1 MSFNGKA
8 RRVVVTGMGAVT
20 PIGLTVTDFWKNA
33 LAGKSGAAPIT
44 YFDTTQYDTKFA
56 AELKGFDPLNYMD
69 RKMVQRVDPF
79 TQYAFAAADEAVKD
93 SAIDFMKVSGD
104 RAGIIFGSG
113 IGGMQ
118 TFMRQHETL
127 VVTKG
132 PHRISPF
139 FIPMMIPD
147 IAAGRISMRYGLKGP
162 NYATTSACATAS
174 HAIGDAF
181 ILIQRG
187 DADLMLSGGSEAAI
201 CPMGIGGFNA
211 MKALSTRNDAPQKAS
226 RPFDKER
233 DGFVMGEGSGVVVL
247 EELGH
252 AIKRGAKIYA
262 EIAGIGFTADAH
274 HITDPAPGGEGAVR
288 SMKAA
293 IRDAGI
299 SPNDVDY
306 VNAHGTSTPAND
318 RNETAAMKTVFGEH
332 ARKLAVNSTKSMV
345 GHLLG
350 ASGAVGSIATVMS
363 IVENKIHPTIN
374 YEHPDPDCDLFY
386 VPNTSIEKEVNV
398 ALCNTFGFGGHNA
411 TLLFRKY
418 QEN

>member
-1 MSFNGKA
+1 MAFNGKA

-20 PIGLTVTDFWKNA
+20 PIGLTVKEFWKNA
-33 LAGKSGAAPIT
+33 LAGVSGAAPIT
-44 YFDTTQYDTKFA
+44 YFDTAQYDTNFA
-56 AELKGFDPLNYMD
+56 AELKGFNPLDHMD
-69 RKMVQRVDPF
+69 RKLVQRVDPF
-79 TQYAFAAADEAVKD
+79 TQYALAAADEAMKD
-93 SAIDFMKVSGD
+93 AAIDFTKVSGE
-104 RAGIIFGSG
+104 RVGIIFGSG
-113 IGGMQ
+113 IGGML
-118 TFMRQHETL
+118 TFQRQHETL
-127 VVTKG
+127 VETKG

-139 FIPMMIPD
+139 FIPMMIAD
-147 IAAGRISMRYGLKGP
+147 IAAGRISMKYGLKGP

-187 DADLMLSGGSEAAI
+187 DADIMLGGGSEAGI

-226 RPFDKER
+226 RPFERDR
-233 DGFVMGEGSGVVVL
+233 DGFVMGEGGGVLVL

-252 AIKRGAKIYA
+252 AIRRGAKIYA
-262 EIAGIGFTADAH
+262 EIAGVGFTADAH

-288 SMKAA
+288 SMNAA
-293 IRDAGI
+293 IRDAGLT
-299 SPNDVDY
+299 PNDIDY
-306 VNAHGTSTPAND
+306 INAHGTSTPPND
-318 RNETAAMKTVFGEH
+318 RNETAAIRTVFGDR
-332 ARKLAVNSTKSMV
+332 AKKIAVSSTKSMI

-350 ASGAVGSIATVMS
+350 AAGAAGAIVTVMT
-363 IVENKIHPTIN
+363 ILENKIHPTIN

-386 VPNTSIEKEVNV
+386 VPNTAIEQTVNV

>member
-93 SAIDFMKVSGD
+93 SAIDFTKVSGD

-187 DADLMLSGGSEAAI
+187 DADLMLSGGSEASI

-252 AIKRGAKIYA
+252 AIQRGAKIYA

-374 YEHPDPDCDLFY
+374 YENPDPDCDLFY

>member
-1 MSFNGKA
+1 MAFNGKP
-8 RRVVVTGMGAVT
+8 RRVVVTGMGAAT
-20 PIGLTVTDFWKNA
+20 PIGLTVADFWKNA
-33 LAGKSGAAPIT
+33 LAGMSGAAPIT

-56 AELKGFDPLNYMD
+56 AELKHFDPLNYMD

-79 TQYAFAAADEAVKD
+79 TQYALAAADEAVKD
-93 SAIDFMKVSGD
+93 SAIDFTKVSGD

-113 IGGMQ
+113 IGGML

-147 IAAGRISMRYGLKGP
+147 IAAGRISMKYGLKGP

-187 DADLMLSGGSEAAI
+187 DADVMLSGGSEAAI

-211 MKALSTRNDAPQKAS
+211 MKALSRRNDAPQKAS

-288 SMKAA
+288 SMRAA
-293 IRDAGI
+293 IRDAGL

-318 RNETAAMKTVFGEH
+318 RNETAAMKTVFGAH
-332 ARKLAVNSTKSMV
+332 ALKLAVNSTKSMV

-363 IVENKIHPTIN
+363 IVESRIHPTIN
-374 YEHPDPDCDLFY
+374 YENPDPDCDLFY

>member
-8 RRVVVTGMGAVT
+8 RRVVVTGMGAAT
-20 PIGLTVTDFWKNA
+20 PIGLTVADFWKNA
-33 LAGKSGAAPIT
+33 LAGMSGAAPIT

-56 AELKGFDPLNYMD
+56 AELKHFNPLNYMD

-79 TQYAFAAADEAVKD
+79 TQYALAAADEAVRD
-93 SAIDFMKVSGD
+93 SAIDFTKVSGD

-147 IAAGRISMRYGLKGP
+147 IAAGRISMKYGLKGP

-187 DADLMLSGGSEAAI
+187 DADVMLSGGSEAAI

-211 MKALSTRNDAPQKAS
+211 MKALSRRNDAPQKAS
-226 RPFDKER
+226 RPFDKKR

-288 SMKAA
+288 SMRAA
-293 IRDAGI
+293 IRDAGL

-318 RNETAAMKTVFGEH
+318 RNETAAMKTVFGAH
-332 ARKLAVNSTKSMV
+332 ALKLAVNSTKSMV

-363 IVENKIHPTIN
+363 IVESKIHPTIN
-374 YEHPDPDCDLFY
+374 YENPDPDCDLFY

>member
-1 MSFNGKA
+1 
-8 RRVVVTGMGAVT
+8 MGAVT
-20 PIGLTVTDFWKNA
+20 PIGLTVAEFWKNA
-33 LAGKSGAAPIT
+33 LAGVSGAAPIT
-44 YFDTTQYDTKFA
+44 YFDTTQYDTKFG
-56 AELKGFDPLNYMD
+56 AELKRFDPLNYMD

-79 TQYAFAAADEAVKD
+79 AQYAFAAADEAVKD
-93 SAIDFMKVSGD
+93 SAVDFTKVSGD

-187 DADLMLSGGSEAAI
+187 DADVMLSGGSEAAI

-211 MKALSTRNDAPQKAS
+211 MKALSTRNDAPEKAS
-226 RPFDKER
+226 RPFDKQR

-293 IRDAGI
+293 IRDAGL

-318 RNETAAMKTVFGEH
+318 RNETAAMKTVFGGH
-332 ARKLAVNSTKSMV
+332 AKKLAVNSTKSMV

-363 IVENKIHPTIN
+363 IVQSKIHPTIN
-374 YEHPDPDCDLFY
+374 YENPDPDCDLFY

>member
-1 MSFNGKA
+1 MAFNGKG

-20 PIGLTVTDFWKNA
+20 PIGLTVKDSWRNA
-33 LAGKSGAAPIT
+33 LAGVSGAGPIT

-69 RKMVQRVDPF
+69 RKLVQRVDPF
-79 TQYAFAAADEAVKD
+79 TQYALAAADEAMKD
-93 SAIDFMKVSGD
+93 AAIDFTKISGE
-104 RAGIIFGSG
+104 RVGIVFGSG
-113 IGGMQ
+113 IGGML
-118 TFMRQHETL
+118 TFQRQHETL
-127 VVTKG
+127 VETKG

-139 FIPMMIPD
+139 FIPMMIAD
-147 IAAGRISMRYGLKGP
+147 IAAGRISMKYGLKGP

-187 DADLMLSGGSEAAI
+187 DADIMLSGGSEAGI

-211 MKALSTRNDAPQKAS
+211 MKALSTRNDAPMKAS
-226 RPFDKER
+226 RPFENDR
-233 DGFVMGEGSGVVVL
+233 DGFVMGEGGGVLIL

-252 AIKRGAKIYA
+252 AIKRGVKIYA

-274 HITDPAPGGEGAVR
+274 HITEPAPGGEGAVR
-288 SMKAA
+288 SMRVA
-293 IRDAGI
+293 IRDAGL
-299 SPNDVDY
+299 SPQDVDY
-306 VNAHGTSTPAND
+306 VNAHGTSTRPND
-318 RNETAAMKTVFGEH
+318 RNETAAMKTVFADH
-332 ARKLAVNSTKSMV
+332 AKKLAINSTKSMI

-350 ASGAVGSIATVMS
+350 AAGAVGSIMTVLS
-363 IVENKIHPTIN
+363 IVEDKIHPTIN
-374 YEHPDPDCDLFY
+374 YETPDPDCDLFY
-386 VPNTSIEKEVNV
+386 VPNKSIERTVNV

-411 TLLFRKY
+411 TLLFKKY